1 MYHRPCRSALRR
13 AQAFIINVSS
23 GLAFSPM
30 ADVPVYCATKAAI
43 HSFTLSLRHQLK
55 PSGIRVIEVAPPI
68 VDTGLGDGTRS
79 EGAANS
85 LMVTPDEFALE
96 ALSQLEADRDEV
108 LMGISIQTRQQGE
121 AMFERMNSRS

>member
-1 MYHRPCRSALRR
+1 
-13 AQAFIINVSS
+13 
-23 GLAFSPM
+23 M